1 MSDCFLSGEDD
12 KKAEEEKVVTSNQLL
27 AVIEEA
33 YPNSLTLDDMSRYSH
48 TISVNDTFWLSKI
61 CRWKVSF
68 LYEFLSPS
76 VVTVNQTRLYYVLKV
91 LSVIN
96 CAVEGRR

>member
-12 KKAEEEKVVTSNQLL
+12 KKAEEEKCVTSNQLL

-48 TISVNDTFWLSKI
+48 LV
-61 CRWKVSF
+61 
-68 LYEFLSPS
+68 
-76 VVTVNQTRLYYVLKV
+76 
-91 LSVIN
+91 
-96 CAVEGRR
+96 RRVF